1 MNKIKKKIML
11 LSLLLMTSLNTMGD
25 TTRTEETVSISES
38 DILDEQDIEHGDYVL
53 QGITMIDDYI
63 AVTAYNDDCS
73 INSKLMLYTTD
84 FDFVKEIELYN
95 SSHVGGITYDDK
107 HEIIWLTDVAGRI
120 SGYRKD
126 ELLYKNNNKP
136 LYEKL
141 DVSRDLVNI
150 YGNTAVAYICY
161 HDDTLYLGDYTLED
175 FSTMK
180 SYEIHDDGSINPDEY
195 KKYKFFGLVQGLS
208 FFEENGTTYMCVS
221 SSISRVFKSDIKI
234 CKFDPTIDNYRD
246 AHYINMALPNML
258 EQVYVDDA
266 HNLYTVYE
274 SNSEKYKRSFKT
286 SSDIVSIDLDEV
298 IEESITKVM

>member
-11 LSLLLMTSLNTMGD
+11 LSLLLMTSLNTIGD
-25 TTRTEETVSISES
+25 TTRSEETVSISES

-84 FDFVKEIELYN
+84 FEFVKEIELYN

-107 HEIIWLTDVAGRI
+107 HEIIWLTDVAGKI

-208 FFEENGTTYMCVS
+208 FFEENGTTYMCAS

-234 CKFDPTIDNYRD
+234 CKFDPAIDNYRD